1 MNTTKIPT
9 WFKAVSILAIVW
21 NALGALSYLGQAFT
35 TEEMLQTTYNE
46 AQIEAFLSKPVW
58 ATAAFAIAVWF
69 GVAGSIT
76 LLMRKN
82 ITRLFL
88 IVSFIGVLVH
98 TYYMFF
104 YIDATELF
112 GPSVI
117 YMPIFVLAIS
127 AYLIVLFNQAK
138 SKGWIV

>member
-1 MNTTKIPT
+1 MNAVKIPS
-9 WFKAVSILAIVW
+9 WFKTISILAIVW
-21 NALGALSYLGQAFT
+21 NALGVLSYLGQAFT
-35 TEEMLQTTYNE
+35 TEEMLQMTYNE

-69 GVAGSIT
+69 GLAGSIV

-82 ITRLFL
+82 MAKILLILSFL
-88 IVSFIGVLVH
+88 GVLVH
-98 TYYMFF
+98 SYYMFVH
-104 YIDATELF
+104 IDATALF

-127 AYLIVLFNQAK
+127 LYLIVLFNQAK
-138 SKGWIV
+138 SKGWIN